1 VFGAVRISKGER
13 AFICAAMLA
22 GAALSMAFAPAD
34 DALDARSAT
43 QAAVEPVSPAMTAKI
58 EPRLFIGLRKMVDG
72 PEADAA
78 VKYVEKA
85 RKRLLST
92 HADTSQWRALV
103 NKASRRFGV
112 PKEWILAVL
121 TRESG
126 GRTSMNGHTPIRSHA
141 GAMGL
146 MQVMPGT
153 YAELRHKYGLGRDP
167 YDPHDNIMAA
177 TAYLK
182 ELKQRF
188 GFPNMFAAYN
198 QGPGNF
204 QKYTQAGRRLPRE
217 TRDYLAAITG
227 KVSGNESAEP
237 SHSDTLRL
245 TSL

>member
-1 VFGAVRISKGER
+1 VFGSVRITKGER

-34 DALDARSAT
+34 DSLDARPT
-43 QAAVEPVSPAMTAKI
+43 MQAAVEPVSPAAIPKI
-58 EPRLFIGLRKMVDG
+58 EPRLFVGLRKMVDG
-72 PEADAA
+72 PENDA
-78 VKYVEKA
+78 VKYVEKEK
-85 RKRLLST
+85 KRLLST
-92 HADTSQWRALV
+92 HANTSQWRALV

-112 PKEWILAVL
+112 PREWILAVL

-126 GRTSMNGHTPIRSHA
+126 GRTSMNGHSPIRSRA

-153 YAELRHKYGLGRDP
+153 YAELRRKYGLGRDP

-182 ELKQRF
+182 ELKQRY

-204 QKYTQAGRRLPRE
+204 ERYTQQGRRLPRE

-227 KVSGNESAEP
+227 KVTGNESADP
-237 SHSDTLRL
+237 NHRDTLRL